1 MATAE
6 ETIKDIIVKI
16 VHCDR
21 EILTPEATF
30 QDMKA
35 DSLDMVQVLVALE
48 DEFGIEIPDE
58 EAQKFKNFGDPI
70 FDNSA
75 EAAEVSLYDSNLS
88 VEGNLELKLRDVND
102 ALDRIKKGNFGKCG
116 TCGKNIDNARLE
128 ASPTAKLCMDCA
140 KTKK

>member
-1 MATAE
+1 MSATE

-21 EILTPEATF
+21 EVLIPTATF

-58 EAQKFKNFGDPI
+58 DAQKFQNFGD
-70 FDNSA
+70 FVAYVEARVAEKGSA
-75 EAAEVSLYDSNLS
+75 
-88 VEGNLELKLRDVND
+88 
-102 ALDRIKKGNFGKCG
+102 
-116 TCGKNIDNARLE
+116 
-128 ASPTAKLCMDCA
+128 
-140 KTKK
+140 